1 MIVTIF
7 STPGCAPCHTLK
19 YLLKKKNIP
28 YEVKDITD
36 IKYLNELRAY
46 TDLTSVP
53 LTLVNGQ
60 IVQGTKASKIEEL
73 YLQNDQDIKNA

>member
-1 MIVTIF
+1 MTPIIY
-7 STPGCAPCHTLK
+7 STPSCAPCRVLK
-19 YLLKKKNIP
+19 HLLNKKNIP
-28 YEVKDITD
+28 YEVRDITD
-36 IKYLNELRAY
+36 IDNLNELRGY

-73 YLQNDQDIKNA
+73 YLQQDEDIKNA